1 MSPPE
6 AKAMREPS
14 GDSEGSASDGLAAWA
29 LAAPAPPRPAT
40 PRIIAAADVS
50 STRRAPRP
58 EFLFDMESAP
68 KRSDKRPAQRPPR
81 AGRASRAPLCGLVF
95 CDERRHG
102 YADRVNGR
110 GGFVCNG
117 SGFLR
122 QGGDRISSVR
132 LLSSSACP
140 SSGPAC
146 RTLEN
151 TITPSL
157 RRRGYLTAGIQN
169 MATGTVKWFNA

>member
-14 GDSEGSASDGLAAWA
+14 GDSEGSASAGLAAWA
-29 LAAPAPPRPAT
+29 LAAPAPSPAM
-40 PRIIAAADVS
+40 PRIIAAADAS

-58 EFLFDMESAP
+58 EFLFDMEDAP
-68 KRSDKRPAQRPPR
+68 KRSDKRPAQWPPR
-81 AGRASRAPLCGLVF
+81 AGRASRAPLCGTEK

-132 LLSSSACP
+132 LLSSSAFT
-140 SSGPAC
+140 SSGFVF
-146 RTLEN
+146 RLF
-151 TITPSL
+151 
-157 RRRGYLTAGIQN
+157 
-169 MATGTVKWFNA
+169 VF